1 MAIPTESPRPRL
13 GQYVILEQ
21 IGRGGMSVV
30 FRASQESIGREVAV
44 KVLHSSLI
52 QQDPT
57 FLDRFQREVKVCAFL
72 QHPHILPVY
81 DYGQNSGR
89 PFIVMAFVRG
99 GSLDDR
105 IRQGPMSLSE
115 VLPIVGQVADALD
128 FAHAKG
134 VVHRDFKPSN
144 VLLDENGNAYL
155 SDFGLAKVSD
165 AALQLTGSA
174 LLGTPDYMAP
184 DLASSEPL
192 SPSVDIYA
200 LGITLYQMLTGH
212 VPFTASTPM
221 GVLLAHL
228 SQPVPD
234 VRLERPDLPEAVQ
247 QIIATA
253 MAKKANERYGSAGNL
268 AEALR
273 TAAKEPQHTPHALL
287 FTDVQGQVIFVN
299 SQLLRL
305 VNRAEVDVRSVI
317 GKPLHDVLGI
327 APDAARGLVQDVA
340 RIGRLYNRGLD
351 LRGRDGATLPVL
363 CTAEATYD
371 EKGDCIGADLS
382 LRAARDSEASSLE
395 WSVTPDRLDTGERTY
410 LQLYFSSH
418 VNGLRVLLLRVGG
431 PRLGQTLDRILNETS
446 ARNDWPVRV
455 NDGKLEVNLLK
466 AETHVYHALLAKA
479 VAYAVKVI
487 GSKMVGRQMKLVD
500 EQMGQV
506 SIDLASR
513 LGLRELLDTQSA

>member
-1 MAIPTESPRPRL
+1 MAIPAASARPRL

-57 FLDRFQREVKVCAFL
+57 FLERFQREVKVSAFL

-81 DYGQNSGR
+81 DYGQNNGR
-89 PFIVMAFVRG
+89 PFIVMAYVRG

-115 VLPIVGQVADALD
+115 VLPIVSQVADALD

-155 SDFGLAKVSD
+155 GDFGLAKVSD

-192 SPSVDIYA
+192 SQSVDIYA
-200 LGITLYQMLTGH
+200 LGVTLYQMLTGH

-221 GVLLAHL
+221 GVLMAHL
-228 SQPVPD
+228 SQPIPD
-234 VRLERPDLPEAVQ
+234 IRAERPDLPEATQ

-253 MAKKANERYGSAGNL
+253 MAKSAAERYASAGNL

-287 FTDVQGQVIFVN
+287 FTDVAGQVIFVN

-305 VNRAEVDVRSVI
+305 VSRPESDIRSVI
-317 GKPLHDVLGI
+317 GKPLYEVLGI
-327 APDAARGLVQDVA
+327 TPDAARGLVQDVA

-351 LRGRDGATLPVL
+351 LRRGDGGPTTVL

-382 LRAARDSEASSLE
+382 LRAAKDSEIASFG
-395 WSVTPDRLDTGERTY
+395 WTPTPDRLDTGERSY
-410 LQLYFSSH
+410 LQLYFSSQ
-418 VNGLRVLLLRVGG
+418 VNALHVLLLRVGG
-431 PRLGQTLDRILNETS
+431 PRLGKTLDRILNETS
-446 ARNDWPVRV
+446 TRNDWPVQV
-455 NDGKLEVNLLK
+455 NDGKVEVNVLK
-466 AETHVYHALLAKA
+466 TETHVYHALLAKA

-487 GSKMVGRQMKLVD
+487 GSKMVSRQMTLVD
-500 EQMGQV
+500 EQMGPV
-506 SIDLASR
+506 SIDLANR
-513 LGLRELLDTQSA
+513 LGLRELLDNHSA

>member
-1 MAIPTESPRPRL
+1 MAIPNASPRPRL
-13 GQYVILEQ
+13 GQYVIMEQ
-21 IGRGGMSVV
+21 IGRGGMSTV
-30 FRASQESIGREVAV
+30 FRASQESVGREVAI
-44 KVLHSSLI
+44 KVLHGALI

-57 FLDRFQREVKVCAFL
+57 FLERFQREVKVSAFL
-72 QHPHILPVY
+72 QHPHVLPVY
-81 DYGQNSGR
+81 DYGQNNGR
-89 PFIVMAFVRG
+89 PFIVMAYIRG

-115 VLPIVGQVADALD
+115 VLPIVGQAADALD
-128 FAHAKG
+128 FAHSKG

-200 LGITLYQMLTGH
+200 LGVTLYQMLAGH
-212 VPFTASTPM
+212 VPYTASTPM
-221 GVLLAHL
+221 GVLMAHL

-234 VRLERPDLPEAVQ
+234 ICAERPDLSEAIQ

-253 MAKKANERYGSAGNL
+253 MAKKASERYATSGNL

-273 TAAKEPQHTPHALL
+273 TASKEPQHTPHALL
-287 FTDVQGQVIFVN
+287 FTDIQGQVIFVN
-299 SQLLRL
+299 SPLLRI
-305 VNRAEVDVRSVI
+305 VNRAEADVRSVI
-317 GKPLHDVLGI
+317 GKPLHEVLGI
-327 APDAARGLVQDVA
+327 PPDAARSLVQDVA
-340 RIGRLYNRGLD
+340 RIGRLYNRGLE
-351 LRGRDGATLPVL
+351 LRGHDGKALHVL

-382 LRAARDSEASSLE
+382 LRAAVDSGAPTFD
-395 WSVTPDRLDTGERTY
+395 WAATPNRLDTGERTY
-410 LQLYFSSH
+410 LQLYFTSQI
-418 VNGLRVLLLRVGG
+418 NALRVLLLRVGG
-431 PRLGQTLDRILNETS
+431 PRLGQTLDRILSETS
-446 ARNDWPVRV
+446 ARNEWPVRV
-455 NDGKLEVNLLK
+455 NDGKVEVDLLK

-479 VAYAVKVI
+479 VAYGVKVI
-487 GSKMVGRQMKLVD
+487 GSKMVERQMSLVD

-506 SIDLASR
+506 SIDLAGR
-513 LGLRELLDTQSA
+513 LGLRELFRSYSS

>member
-1 MAIPTESPRPRL
+1 MAMPNAAPRPRL

-21 IGRGGMSVV
+21 IGRGGMSIV
-30 FRASQESIGREVAV
+30 FRASQESIGREVAI
-44 KVLHSSLI
+44 KVLHNTLI

-57 FLDRFQREVKVCAFL
+57 FLERFQREVKVSAFL

-89 PFIVMAFVRG
+89 PFIVMAYIRG

-105 IRQGPMSLSE
+105 IREGPMSLSE
-115 VLPIVGQVADALD
+115 VIPIVTQVADALD
-128 FAHAKG
+128 FAHSKG
-134 VVHRDFKPSN
+134 VVHRDIKPSN

-155 SDFGLAKVSD
+155 SDFGLAKISD

-200 LGITLYQMLTGH
+200 LGVSLYQMLTGH
-212 VPFTASTPM
+212 VPYTASTPM
-221 GVLLAHL
+221 GVLMAHL

-234 VRLERPDLPEAVQ
+234 VCAERPDLSETMQ
-247 QIIATA
+247 QVVATA
-253 MAKKANERYGSAGNL
+253 MAKKASDRYATAGNL

-273 TAAKEPQHTPHALL
+273 TASKEPQHMPHALL
-287 FTDVQGQVIFVN
+287 FTDIQGQVIFVN
-299 SQLLRL
+299 GPLLRL
-305 VNRAEVDVRSVI
+305 VNRAEADVRSVI
-317 GKPLHDVLGI
+317 GRPLHEVLGI
-327 APDAARGLVQDVA
+327 PSDAARSLVQDVA

-351 LRGRDGATLPVL
+351 LRAGDGKTTPVL

-382 LRAARDSEASSLE
+382 LRAAVDAAATVLDGAK
-395 WSVTPDRLDTGERTY
+395 TPNRLDTGERTY
-410 LQLYFSSH
+410 LQLYFSSQ
-418 VNGLRVLLLRVGG
+418 VNALRVLLLRLGG
-431 PRLGQTLDRILNETS
+431 PRLGETLDRILNETS
-446 ARNDWPVRV
+446 VRNEWPVQV
-455 NDGKLEVNLLK
+455 KDGKVEVDILK

-487 GSKMVGRQMKLVD
+487 GSKMVERQMNLVD

-506 SIDLASR
+506 SIDLANR
-513 LGLRELLDTQSA
+513 LGLRELFRSYST

>member
-1 MAIPTESPRPRL
+1 MAVPSASPQPRL
-13 GQYVILEQ
+13 GQYRILEQ
-21 IGRGGMSVV
+21 IGRGGMSTV
-30 FRASQESIGREVAV
+30 FRASQDSIGREVAV
-44 KVLHSSLI
+44 KVLHSGLI

-57 FLDRFQREVKVCAFL
+57 FLERFQREVKVSAFL

-81 DYGQNSGR
+81 DYGQNGGR
-89 PFIVMAFVRG
+89 PYIVMAYVRG

-115 VLPIVGQVADALD
+115 MLPVVTQVADALD
-128 FAHAKG
+128 FAHGKG

-200 LGITLYQMLTGH
+200 LGVTIYQMLAGH
-212 VPFTASTPM
+212 VPYVASTPM
-221 GVLLAHL
+221 GVLMAHL

-234 VRLERPDLPEAVQ
+234 IRAERADLPEDVQ

-253 MAKKANERYGSAGNL
+253 MAKKASDRYATAGNL
-268 AEALR
+268 AEAMR
-273 TAAKEPQHTPHALL
+273 TVAKEPQHTPHALL

-299 SQLLRL
+299 GHLLRL
-305 VNRAEVDVRSVI
+305 VGRAEADIRSVI
-317 GKPLHDVLGI
+317 GKPLYDVLGI
-327 APDAARGLVQDVA
+327 SSDAARSLIQDVS
-340 RIGRLYNRGLD
+340 RIGRLYNRSLT
-351 LRGRDGATLPVL
+351 LQGRAGPPFPVL

-371 EKGDCIGADLS
+371 EKGECIGADLS
-382 LRAARDSEASSLE
+382 LRIAAETGAAAAE
-395 WSVTPDRLDTGERTY
+395 WSETPDRLDTGERTY
-410 LQLYFSSH
+410 LQLYFTSQ
-418 VNGLRVLLLRVGG
+418 VDALRVLVLRVGG
-431 PRLGQTLDRILNETS
+431 PRLGQTLDRILSETA
-446 ARNDWPVRV
+446 ARNAWPVNVGDGRV
-455 NDGKLEVNLLK
+455 EVETAK
-466 AETHVYHALLAKA
+466 ADPHVYHGLLAKA

-487 GSKMVGRQMKLVD
+487 GKKMVKRQMELVD
-500 EQMGQV
+500 EQMGQRSV
-506 SIDLASR
+506 DLAR
-513 LGLRELLDTQSA
+513 KLGLLEIIESHS